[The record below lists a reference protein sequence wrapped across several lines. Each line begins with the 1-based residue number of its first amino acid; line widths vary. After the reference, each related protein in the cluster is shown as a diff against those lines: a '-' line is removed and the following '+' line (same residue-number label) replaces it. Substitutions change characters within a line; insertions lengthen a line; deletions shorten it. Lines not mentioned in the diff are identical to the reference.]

1 LEIGC
6 ALTGRELTGSAEFAF
21 ETPEYAKSF
30 GALANVR
37 FGQPANRLVFD
48 RSILDLPLTMS
59 DPAAMRLAREQLQ
72 RELATLGAD
81 TEIVGRV
88 RATIAKRDRG
98 APSLEDVAS
107 ELGTSARTL
116 KRKLAARGVAYSSLL
131 EEEQRDKALLL
142 LRSSDTAIPEIADR
156 LGYSDVANFA
166 RAFRRWTGT
175 TPAAY
180 RRAGAPKSSG
190 PK

>member
-1 LEIGC
+1 M
-6 ALTGRELTGSAEFAF
+6 R
-21 ETPEYAKSF
+21 
-30 GALANVR
+30 GA
-37 FGQPANRLVFD
+37 
-48 RSILDLPLTMS
+48 
-59 DPAAMRLAREQLQ
+59 
-72 RELATLGAD
+72 
-81 TEIVGRV
+81 
-88 RATIAKRDRG
+88 IAKHEPG

-107 ELGTSARTL
+107 DLGVSARTL
-116 KRKLAARGVAYSSLL
+116 KRRLAARGVAYSSLL
-131 EEEQRDKALLL
+131 EEELRDKALLL
-142 LRSSDTAIPEIADR
+142 LRSSDAAIPAIAER